1 VKVLFIGGTG
11 IISSACVALAAQRGL
26 EVTVLNR
33 GISARPVP
41 NGVRTL
47 HADIHDRAAV
57 ATALGHEHFDAV
69 ADFIAFV
76 PEHVQ
81 RDIELF
87 RNRTAQLL
95 FISSASAYQT
105 PPLFLP
111 IVESSPL
118 QNPFWQYSR
127 NKIACEEVL
136 VRAYR
141 EEGYPITIVRP
152 SHTYDATL
160 IPLHGGYTNLA
171 RMRAG
176 KPIVVHGDGTSLW
189 VLTHHSDFARGF
201 VGLLG
206 NNRALGQAVHIT
218 SDEALTWNEIARLL
232 GRALGVDAK
241 LVPVPSERIAE
252 VDQEWG
258 DSLLGDKTHS
268 VLFDNTKLKR
278 LVPDFVA
285 SIPFAQGAR
294 EIVSF
299 YDANPA
305 RQRLDPVFDST
316 IDKLISHWGSA
327 RPVA

>member
-11 IISSACVALAAQRGL
+11 IISSACVALAAQRGI

-33 GISARPVP
+33 GISERPIP
-41 NGVRTL
+41 KGVRTL
-47 HADIHDRAAV
+47 HADIRDSAAV
-57 ATALGHEHFDAV
+57 ATALGPQRFDAV

-87 RNRTAQLL
+87 RNRTEQLV

-105 PPLFLP
+105 PPLLLP

-141 EEGYPITIVRP
+141 DEGYPITIVRP
-152 SHTYDATL
+152 SHTYDASL

-171 RMRAG
+171 RMREG

-206 NNRALGQAVHIT
+206 NNRALGQAIHIT
-218 SDEALTWNEIARLL
+218 SDEVLTWNEIARLL

-252 VDQEWG
+252 VDQDWG

-268 VLFDNTKLKR
+268 VVFDNTKLKR

-294 EIVSF
+294 EIVA
-299 YDANPA
+299 YYGANPA
-305 RQRLDPVFDST
+305 HQQLDPVFDAT
-316 IDKLISHWGSA
+316 LDKLISRWGA
-327 RPVA
+327 VRPLA